1 MMDIG
6 KWAFDNKNLVKFIV
20 AVLIVGGIYS
30 CYKMSKLEDP
40 EVKVKLAMVITSYP
54 GASAHQVELEVTD
67 VLEKTINTIPQVS
80 TIESYSYN
88 DFSLIQVELETTVSN
103 DYVEQCWDLLR
114 RKVSDARSQL
124 PKGCSQSIIKDDF
137 GNVFGLFYAITGE
150 GLTERELSDYA
161 ELIKRE
167 IVTIDGVTR
176 VEIYGKQNE
185 CINISLNQEQMSN
198 LGVMPAEVITTI
210 NGQNETVYSGYYD
223 NGENRIRLN
232 VNDKFSNVEDI
243 GNLII
248 QGHDDDQLR
257 LSDIATIEKSI
268 ETPVRNKLLYN
279 TNDAL
284 GILIATSSDYD
295 VIKVGNA
302 VEKVLDKL
310 QKERLPI
317 GIELNKVFF
326 QPERVSNALGDFA
339 INLLE
344 SVAIVVFILMLTMG
358 IRSGLIIGTSLV
370 VIVLGSFL
378 FLQLFDGTL
387 QRVSLGTLILAMG
400 MLVDNAIVIVDG
412 ILVDLKRGKSRME
425 AMTAIG
431 RQTAMPLLGATLIAI
446 IAFLP
451 IFLSPD
457 TAGVYTRDLFIVLA
471 VSLLLSW
478 VLALVHV
485 PLMSD
490 SWLKKINVSTQLQTI
505 EYNSRFYHWLRQGLK
520 FGLRH
525 RWAVIGAMIILL
537 IASGLCFMFMKR
549 GFFPDM
555 VYDQLYMEYKLPE
568 GTNSTK
574 VEADLAEIESYLK
587 TRPEIKNIT
596 MSIGGTPGRYNLVR
610 SIANPSLAYGELI
623 IDFDSPESLV
633 DNIGEI
639 QSYLTEN
646 YPDAYVKL
654 KRYNLMFKKYPIE
667 AKFSGPDPAVL
678 MQLAD
683 TARRIMENTPEIC
696 LITQDMEPEIPV
708 IEIDYNQPSA
718 RASELT
724 RSNVSLSLLA
734 SAGGIPIGSFY
745 DGIHKNT
752 VYLKCMED
760 SQTPISDI
768 SNAQIFSTMPNIGSI
783 LSEDVLLK
791 LKTGTLTKNE
801 IIERIGG
808 TIPLKQIANV
818 NVRWEYPVIPRYN
831 GQRCVRVQ
839 CSPID
844 GIATEDARQAVA
856 DKLEAMDLPEGY
868 SLSWIGEKEAST
880 RSMKYLFDNFP
891 LAIML
896 MISILILLFKDYRKP
911 FIIFCCLPLI
921 LIGVVIAMFIS
932 GKTFD
937 FVAIVGTLGLLG
949 MLMKNGIVMMDEI
962 TLQLKNGV
970 EPTKAL
976 IDSAQ
981 NRFRPVMMASMTTIL
996 GMIPLLGDAM
1006 FGSMAVAIMGGLLI
1020 GSIITLIFLP
1030 VLYAVLFKIKKV

>member
-1 MMDIG
+1 MIDVG
-6 KWAFDNKNLVKFIV
+6 KWALDNKNLVKFIV
-20 AVLIVGGIYS
+20 VVFILGGIYS

-40 EVKVKLAMVITSYP
+40 EIKVKTAMVITAYP

-67 VLEKTINTIPQVS
+67 VLEKAINTIHQVS

-88 DFSLIQVELETTVSN
+88 DFSLIQVELETTVDDDN
-103 DYVEQCWDLLR
+103 VEQCWDLLR
-114 RKVSDARSQL
+114 RKVNDAGTQL
-124 PKGCSQSIIKDDF
+124 PKGCSTSIVKDDF
-137 GNVFGLFYAITGE
+137 GNVLGMFYAITGD
-150 GLTERELSDYA
+150 GLSERELSDYV

-167 IVTIDGVTR
+167 LLLIDGVTR

-185 CINISLNQEQMSN
+185 CINISLNQAQMAN
-198 LGVMPAEVITTI
+198 LGVMPAEVIATI
-210 NGQNETVYSGYYD
+210 NGQNETVYAGYFD
-223 NGENRIRLN
+223 NGENRIRIN
-232 VNDKFSNVEDI
+232 VSDKFSNVNDI
-243 GNLII
+243 GDLII
-248 QGHDDDQLR
+248 QGHEDDQLR
-257 LSDIATIEKSI
+257 LSDIATIEKNI
-268 ETPVRNKLLYN
+268 ETPTRNKLLYN
-279 TNDAL
+279 ANDAL
-284 GILIATSSDYD
+284 GLLIATSPEFD

-302 VEKVLDKL
+302 VESVLSEL

-317 GIELNKVFF
+317 GVDINKVFI
-326 QPERVSNALGDFA
+326 QPERVADALGNFA

-344 SVAIVVFILMLTMG
+344 SVAIVVLILMLTMG
-358 IRSGLIIGTSLV
+358 IKSGLIIGTSLLI
-370 VIVLGSFL
+370 IVLGSFL

-425 AMTAIG
+425 ALTAIG
-431 RQTAMPLLGATLIAI
+431 RQTAIPLLGATLIAI

-478 VLALVHV
+478 VLALTHV
-485 PLMSD
+485 PLMANT
-490 SWLKKINVSTQLQTI
+490 WLKNNSIKTQSV
-505 EYNSRFYHWLRQGLK
+505 EYDNRFYKWLRSGLK

-525 RWAVIGAMIILL
+525 RWGMIVTMIFLL
-537 IASGLCFMFMKR
+537 LLSGLSFLFMKR

-574 VEADLAEIESYLK
+574 VEADLAEIQSYLK

-596 MSIGGTPGRYNLVR
+596 TSIGGTPGRYNLVR

-623 IDFDSPESLV
+623 IDFDSPKALV
-633 DNIGEI
+633 DNMGEI
-639 QSYLTEN
+639 QNYLNEN

-683 TARRIMENTPEIC
+683 TARRIMENTTEVC

-708 IEIDYNQPSA
+708 ITIDYNQPTA
-718 RASELT
+718 RASGLT
-724 RSNVSLSLLA
+724 RANVGLSLLA
-734 SAGGIPIGSFY
+734 SMGGIPISNYY

-752 VYLKCMED
+752 IYLKCLED
-760 SQTPISDI
+760 DNMPISDI
-768 SNAQIFSTMPNIGSI
+768 SNTQIFSTMPNVNG
-783 LSEDVLLK
+783 LFSEDLMLK
-791 LKTGTLTKNE
+791 LKAGTLTKNE
-801 IIERIGG
+801 IIERLSG
-808 TIPLKQIANV
+808 TIPLQQVAN
-818 NVRWEYPVIPRYN
+818 NVEIGWEYPVIPRYN

-844 GIATEDARQAVA
+844 GVSTENARVAVA
-856 DKLEAMDLPEGY
+856 EKIEQIKLPDGY
-868 SLSWIGEKEAST
+868 SLEWIGEKYAST

-891 LAIML
+891 LAVML
-896 MISILILLFKDYRKP
+896 MVAILILLFKDYRKP
-911 FIIFCCLPLI
+911 IIIFCCLPLI
-921 LIGVVIAMFIS
+921 LIGVVIAMFVS

-949 MLMKNGIVMMDEI
+949 MLIKNGIVMMDEI
-962 TLQLKNGV
+962 TLQIKNGV
-970 EPTKAL
+970 EPIKAL

-981 NRFRPVMMASMTTIL
+981 NRFRPVMMASLTTIL

-1006 FGSMAVAIMGGLLI
+1006 FGSMAVAIMGGLFV

-1030 VLYAVLFKIKKV
+1030 VLYAVFFKIKNV